1 MITQRSDYDYV
12 EIEDDILI
20 NGGILPVREDG
31 GEGID
36 APGVFRGEDVA
47 FCLEAAHQR
56 ARVAGTTQPTIM
68 TVDKHIIGAR
78 WQEAITAL
86 VASSANACTA
96 GTNAPYILELPAELP
111 AGVPL
116 HYLYSRLYFD
126 PSSLVSDVNKF
137 GSGEG
142 FSQDPIRD
150 VYRDIRRL
158 TMYEHNG
165 TFSRSSEEYTTT
177 SGGGDTRPDASATG
191 VVAFAYG
198 AAHWPSESF
207 LAGRGGWVQAVANI
221 GRFQFAPSA
230 DVDPTHVGRYQLVIE
245 LQIDL
250 TDMSAEVDGT
260 YTDPETTTKHYV
272 WVQTEQGN
280 ALDCAQS
287 VLGTIGRQMAITYHG
302 GALPTH
308 TTLPEGRAFRAQV
321 TVRSVRAA
329 VYLDD
334 HTDISDIPIKG

>member
-47 FCLEAAHQR
+47 FCLEAAHER
-56 ARVAGTTQPTIM
+56 ARVAGTTRPTIM

-111 AGVPL
+111 ADVPL
-116 HYLYSRLYFD
+116 HYLYSKLYFD
-126 PSSLVSDVNKF
+126 SSTLVSDANKF

-150 VYRDIRRL
+150 VYRDITRL

-165 TFSRSSEEYTTT
+165 TFSRSSDEYTAT
-177 SGGGDTRPDASATG
+177 SGGGPHRQDSYARG
-191 VVAFAYG
+191 EVVFMH
-198 AAHWPSESF
+198 AAVHWPNDSM
-207 LAGRGGWVQAVANI
+207 LYGGWTEAIANI
-221 GRFQFAPSA
+221 GRFQFEPSA

-250 TDMSAEVDGT
+250 TDEDASVDGE

-308 TTLPEGRAFRAQV
+308 TTLPEGKAFVARV
-321 TVRSVRAA
+321 MVKSVRAA